1 MSKSFY
7 FSLFLVFSINISAE
21 PMDHMDHMD
30 QMDQMDQMENH
41 SAKMHGPI
49 GLMGD
54 H

>member
-30 QMDQMDQMENH
+30 HMKNH

-54 H
+54 HFHRKGA